1 MMQKPALYLSIA
13 LIALPLS
20 AQAHNHTLVIGNFSA
35 NDISGWTEKV
45 FNEQTHYELTK
56 SANRTVLSAKSQA
69 SASTFYK
76 DLSVDLNATPCLNW
90 SWKVDN
96 ALDGLLEKT
105 KAGDDFAAR
114 VYVVFSGGAAFWNTR
129 ALNYVWSGNNPI
141 GSSWPNAYTDNSVNF
156 VLESGQTKA
165 GQWVTESRNVLKDV
179 QRLIDQDLHVADGVA
194 IMTDTDNSKTS
205 AKAYFGDI
213 YFSKSCG

>member
-1 MMQKPALYLSIA
+1 MQKPAFC
-13 LIALPLS
+13 LIFGLMALPLS
-20 AQAHNHTLVIGNFSA
+20 TKAHNHVHVIGNFSA
-35 NDISGWTEKV
+35 NDISGWKEKV
-45 FNEQTHYELTK
+45 FNQETRYELTK
-56 SANRTVLSAKSQA
+56 SENGTVLSAQSQA

-76 DLSVDLNATPCLNW
+76 DLSIDLNVTPCLNW

-96 ALDGLLEKT
+96 ALVGLSEKT

-114 VYVVFSGGAAFWNTR
+114 VYVVFSGGTAFWNTR

-141 GSSWPNAYTDNSVNF
+141 GSSWPNAYTENSVNF
-156 VLESGQTKA
+156 VVQSGQTRA

-179 QRLIDQDLHVADGVA
+179 QRLIDQDLHMADGVA

-205 AKAYFGDI
+205 ATAYFGDI
-213 YFSKSCG
+213 YFSKSC